1 LEASESAL
9 NNDNTTTT
17 KGNTFSPSD
26 SETVGDFPVAEE
38 ETPNPPSAT
47 TATSNSGTETRET
60 TGSTETQ
67 TTEMLSDEE
76 PGQQQEQ
83 QQEQQFPPNVT
94 EAPPT
99 VTMELEEQP
108 TDGNSTG

>member
-17 KGNTFSPSD
+17 KGTTFSPSN
-26 SETVGDFPVAEE
+26 SETVGDFPVAEK
-38 ETPNPPSAT
+38 ETPSPPSAT
-47 TATSNSGTETRET
+47 TATSNNGTETRET

-67 TTEMLSDEE
+67 TTEMLSDKE
-76 PGQQQEQ
+76 PGQ